1 MTVFPP
7 VISASLSPPATSQDT
22 RSQTFTITPPTTSSS
37 SNSPTR
43 HSSSS
48 SHHSEKSSG
57 SRDTSHSGSSVSS
70 VASSAASREGTNQH
84 QKNKR
89 KIEKKS
95 TRSVTFPTMFIL
107 NTVHL
112 VGTECSLLKVCTS
125 FTCSNRVGKPACR
138 GALGYKAGTGAPVV
152 KVNEFNCLLT
162 CHCAILYIPTL
173 CCIVL

>member
-70 VASSAASREGTNQH
+70 VASSAASREGTNQQ

-125 FTCSNRVGKPACR
+125 FTCSNRVGKPAWR

-152 KVNEFNCLLT
+152 KVNEFNC
-162 CHCAILYIPTL
+162 HCAFCTYTF
-173 CCIVL
+173 VL